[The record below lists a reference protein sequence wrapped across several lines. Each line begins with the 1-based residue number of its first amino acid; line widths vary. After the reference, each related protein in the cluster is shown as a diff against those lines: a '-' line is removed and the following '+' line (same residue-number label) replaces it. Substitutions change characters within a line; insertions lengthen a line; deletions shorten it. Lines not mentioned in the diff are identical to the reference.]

1 MIIDLKYFEHLVNT
15 LETEHNIVREHKD
28 RLRMTEAWMYIT
40 DQLLKQCK
48 MMIREEK
55 FMEEQNALY
64 TKLSEDSELQLSD
77 DELIELI
84 ETNYQKYATKEQTG
98 E

>member
-1 MIIDLKYFEHLVNT
+1 
-15 LETEHNIVREHKD
+15 
-28 RLRMTEAWMYIT
+28 
-40 DQLLKQCK
+40 
-48 MMIREEK
+48 MIREEK